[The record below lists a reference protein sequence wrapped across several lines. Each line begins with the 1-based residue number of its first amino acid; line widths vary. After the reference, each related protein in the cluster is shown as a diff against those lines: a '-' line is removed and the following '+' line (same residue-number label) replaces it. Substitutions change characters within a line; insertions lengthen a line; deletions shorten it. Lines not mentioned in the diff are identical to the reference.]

1 MKRVLVIAGFC
12 SLLFILHL
20 VSAGHGG
27 KHHKSSSADKTHHST
42 VKMGAILDMKT
53 HMGVML
59 NACMSMALS
68 DFYSTHSD
76 YRRRLVLHTM
86 HAANALDVASAALQL
101 LNNGVEAIVG
111 SEICIEDYV
120 AELGTKA
127 QIPIISFTPTTLSK
141 PFKSQPYFF
150 QLTPDNDEKHQAQ
163 ALAAICKHFQ
173 WRQVVILYEDNEH
186 GDRFTSNLIKAL
198 HRTDIHTASILS
210 IPSLAEES
218 EISGELKRLMSM
230 ETQTRVFV
238 VHTTAPL
245 GSRLFVL
252 AKKLGMMSAGYAW
265 IITDALSNS
274 LSFMNSTVTNSMDGV
289 LGIRPYVPMSENLEI
304 FETKWKRTMLS
315 EFNVYCLW
323 AYDTTWALASSIDKI
338 GPKLVQELQ
347 GLKLEGLSGKF
358 EIVNRRLGPT
368 AMEVV
373 NIVGTG
379 VRRVGYWLTGKG
391 IREELG
397 SLESAE
403 KLKNVLWPGDS
414 LAKPIGYWVVPSK
427 GRLRVGVPKKNGFT
441 EFVNVQWNSS
451 TNQSIVEGFSI
462 DIFRYALESLPF
474 KVEYDFVP
482 FVNESGQRNGSYN
495 DLLHKIKENDFDIV
509 VADSTILAQ
518 RAEYVDFALPYSE
531 SGVVMVVKNNIH
543 KDMWIFIKPLKWD
556 LWLTIIA
563 ACIFLGFVVRVLEHR
578 KMKNNNNAAVQPN
591 RDHHNGFFFCYAI
604 AVLAF
609 PEGNM
614 VSNNWSRFVLM
625 IWVFMAF
632 ILAQSYTANLSAIL
646 TVDRFDSAFSKDYIV
661 GYQEGSFVRDFLLKT
676 LHVDKS
682 KLKEFS
688 TIEKYHDAMNKGGK
702 SGGID
707 AIFDEIPYMKLFLR
721 RYGSQYKIVGP
732 IFKTDGFGFAF
743 QQNSTLVPFFSRA
756 ILKVTQSENMT
767 SIENKNFGTGNSISE
782 PLSFIS
788 DDKPSL
794 TAYNFGGL
802 FIIIASATIFALFCS
817 ETPWGRRMVIF
828 SSQFSQKT
836 LDVVVTVSESFFA
849 AAKRCN
855 KKCSSLVKIK
865 RNRPMSV
872 HHSITHQQVN
882 SNNDP
887 PANDDDATHNNQV
900 ILDIG
905 DAIHS
910 ADNSTT

>member
-1 MKRVLVIAGFC
+1 MKRLFFVISGFC

-20 VSAGHGG
+20 VSA
-27 KHHKSSSADKTHHST
+27 DKTHST

-76 YRRRLVLHTM
+76 YQRRLVLHTM
-86 HAANALDVASAALQL
+86 HAGNALDVASAAMQL
-101 LNNGVEAIVG
+101 LNNGVQAIVG
-111 SEICIEDYV
+111 SEISIEDYV

-127 QIPIISFTPTTLSK
+127 QIPIISLTPTPLSK
-141 PFKSQPYFF
+141 PFKTPPYFL
-150 QLTPDNDEKHQAQ
+150 QLTPDNENHQAQ

-173 WRQVVILYEDNEH
+173 WRQVVILYEENEN
-186 GDRFTSNLIKAL
+186 GNRFTSLLNRAL
-198 HRTDIHTASILS
+198 QRTDILAASIIS
-210 IPSLAEES
+210 IPSFAEES
-218 EISGELKRLMSM
+218 EISAELKRLMSM
-230 ETQTRVFV
+230 ETRVFV
-238 VHTTAPL
+238 VHATAPL
-245 GSRLFVL
+245 GSCLFVL
-252 AKKLGMMSAGYAW
+252 AENLGMMSAGYAW
-265 IITDALSNS
+265 IITDALTNS
-274 LSFMNSTVTNSMDGV
+274 LSFINSTVTNSMDGV
-289 LGIRPYVPMSENLEI
+289 LGIRPYVPVTENLGI
-304 FETKWKRTMLS
+304 FEKKWKRNMLS

-323 AYDTTWALASSIDKI
+323 AYDTTWALASSIRAIDANFMNETKF
-338 GPKLVQELQ
+338 GPKILQELQ
-347 GLKLEGLSGKF
+347 GLKMEGLSGNF
-358 EIVNRRLGPT
+358 EIVNGRVGPT

-379 VRRVGYWLTGKG
+379 VRTVGYWLKSKG
-391 IREELG
+391 IRE
-397 SLESAE
+397 E

-414 LAKPIGYWVVPSK
+414 LVKPTGWVVPSK

-451 TNQSIVEGFSI
+451 INQSTVEGFSI

-578 KMKNNNNAAVQPN
+578 KMKNNNSAVQPN
-591 RDHHNGFFFCYAI
+591 RDHNGLLFCYPI

-646 TVDRFDSAFSKDYIV
+646 TVDRFESAFSKDYIV

-676 LHVDKS
+676 LHVDTS
-682 KLKEFS
+682 KLKEYS

-702 SGGID
+702 AGGID

-767 SIENKNFGTGNSISE
+767 CIENKNFGTGNSISE

-828 SSQFSQKT
+828 SSQFSHKT
-836 LDVVVTVSESFFA
+836 LDAVITMSESFSA

-855 KKCSSLVKIK
+855 KKCSSLLKIK
-865 RNRPMSV
+865 RNRPSV
-872 HHSITHQQVN
+872 HHSVTQQVN
-882 SNNDP
+882 SNNNDP
-887 PANDDDATHNNQV
+887 PANDDATHNQV
-900 ILDIG
+900 ILEIE

-910 ADNSTT
+910 ANNSTTSEMQVHL

>member
-1 MKRVLVIAGFC
+1 MK
-12 SLLFILHL
+12 S
-20 VSAGHGG
+20 
-27 KHHKSSSADKTHHST
+27 
-42 VKMGAILDMKT
+42 
-53 HMGVML
+53 
-59 NACMSMALS
+59 
-68 DFYSTHSD
+68 
-76 YRRRLVLHTM
+76 
-86 HAANALDVASAALQL
+86 
-101 LNNGVEAIVG
+101 
-111 SEICIEDYV
+111 
-120 AELGTKA
+120 
-127 QIPIISFTPTTLSK
+127 
-141 PFKSQPYFF
+141 
-150 QLTPDNDEKHQAQ
+150 
-163 ALAAICKHFQ
+163 
-173 WRQVVILYEDNEH
+173 
-186 GDRFTSNLIKAL
+186 
-198 HRTDIHTASILS
+198 
-210 IPSLAEES
+210 
-218 EISGELKRLMSM
+218 
-230 ETQTRVFV
+230 
-238 VHTTAPL
+238 
-245 GSRLFVL
+245 
-252 AKKLGMMSAGYAW
+252 
-265 IITDALSNS
+265 
-274 LSFMNSTVTNSMDGV
+274 
-289 LGIRPYVPMSENLEI
+289 
-304 FETKWKRTMLS
+304 
-315 EFNVYCLW
+315 
-323 AYDTTWALASSIDKI
+323 
-338 GPKLVQELQ
+338 
-347 GLKLEGLSGKF
+347 
-358 EIVNRRLGPT
+358 
-368 AMEVV
+368 
-373 NIVGTG
+373 
-379 VRRVGYWLTGKG
+379 KG
-391 IREELG
+391 IRE
-397 SLESAE
+397 E

-414 LAKPIGYWVVPSK
+414 LEKPTGWVVPSK

-441 EFVNVQWNSS
+441 EFVNVEWNSS
-451 TNQSIVEGFSI
+451 TNKSSVEGFSI

-591 RDHHNGFFFCYAI
+591 RDHNGLLFCYPI

-646 TVDRFDSAFSKDYIV
+646 TVDRFESAFSKDYIV

-682 KLKEFS
+682 KLKEYS

-702 SGGID
+702 AGGID

-767 SIENKNFGTGNSISE
+767 CIENKNFGTGNSISE

-828 SSQFSQKT
+828 SSQFSHKT
-836 LDVVVTVSESFFA
+836 LDAVITMSESFSS

-855 KKCSSLVKIK
+855 KKCLSLMKII
-865 RNRPMSV
+865 RNRPSV
-872 HHSITHQQVN
+872 HHSVTQQVN
-882 SNNDP
+882 SNNNDP
-887 PANDDDATHNNQV
+887 PANDDATHNQV
-900 ILDIG
+900 ILEIEE
-905 DAIHS
+905 AIHS
-910 ADNSTT
+910 ANNSTTSEMHVHL

>member
-1 MKRVLVIAGFC
+1 
-12 SLLFILHL
+12 
-20 VSAGHGG
+20 
-27 KHHKSSSADKTHHST
+27 
-42 VKMGAILDMKT
+42 
-53 HMGVML
+53 
-59 NACMSMALS
+59 MSMALS

-76 YRRRLVLHTM
+76 YQRRLVLHTM
-86 HAANALDVASAALQL
+86 HAGNALDVASAAMQL
-101 LNNGVEAIVG
+101 LNNGVQAIVE
-111 SEICIEDYV
+111 SEISIEDYV
-120 AELGTKA
+120 AELGTKS
-127 QIPIISFTPTTLSK
+127 QIPIISLTPTPLSK
-141 PFKSQPYFF
+141 PFKPPPYFL
-150 QLTPDNDEKHQAQ
+150 QLTPNNENHQAQ

-173 WRQVVILYEDNEH
+173 WRQVVILYEENEN
-186 GDRFTSNLIKAL
+186 GNRFTSLLNRAL
-198 HRTDIHTASILS
+198 QRTHILTASIIS
-210 IPSLAEES
+210 IPSFAEES
-218 EISGELKRLMSM
+218 EISAELKRLMSM
-230 ETQTRVFV
+230 ETRVFV
-238 VHTTAPL
+238 VHATAPL

-252 AKKLGMMSAGYAW
+252 AENLGMMSA
-265 IITDALSNS
+265 
-274 LSFMNSTVTNSMDGV
+274 
-289 LGIRPYVPMSENLEI
+289 
-304 FETKWKRTMLS
+304 
-315 EFNVYCLW
+315 
-323 AYDTTWALASSIDKI
+323 ASSIEKI
-338 GPKLVQELQ
+338 RASDANFMNKTKFGPKILQELQ
-347 GLKLEGLSGKF
+347 GLKMEGLSGNF
-358 EIVNRRLGPT
+358 EIVNGRVGPT

-373 NIVGTG
+373 NMVGTG
-379 VRRVGYWLTGKG
+379 VRTVGYWLKSKG
-391 IREELG
+391 IRE
-397 SLESAE
+397 E

-414 LAKPIGYWVVPSK
+414 LEKPTGWVVPSK

-441 EFVNVQWNSS
+441 EFVNVEWNSS
-451 TNQSIVEGFSI
+451 TNKSIVEGFSI

-591 RDHHNGFFFCYAI
+591 RDHNGLLFCYPI

-646 TVDRFDSAFSKDYIV
+646 TVDRFESAFSKDYIV

-676 LHVDKS
+676 LHVDTS
-682 KLKEFS
+682 KLKEYS

-702 SGGID
+702 AGGID

-767 SIENKNFGTGNSISE
+767 CIENKNFGTGNSISE

-828 SSQFSQKT
+828 SSQFSHKT
-836 LDVVVTVSESFFA
+836 LDAVITMSESFSA

-855 KKCSSLVKIK
+855 KKCSSLLKIK
-865 RNRPMSV
+865 RNRPSV
-872 HHSITHQQVN
+872 HHSVTQQVN
-882 SNNDP
+882 SNNNDP
-887 PANDDDATHNNQV
+887 PANDDATHNQV
-900 ILDIG
+900 ILEIG
-905 DAIHS
+905 DAIQS
-910 ADNSTT
+910 ANNSTTSEMQVHM